1 MVPISYDPRAEV
13 KCVDIESIVEHF
25 QQDRQISI
33 TVVK

>member
-25 QQDRQISI
+25 QKTD
-33 TVVK
+33 KFP